1 MSVFDRY
8 TTYATVDLDAIE
20 HNVRALVAHTT
31 AREIF
36 AVVKS
41 NAYGHGAVQVAE
53 VALKSGA
60 TGCR

>member
-20 HNVRALVAHTT
+20 HNMRALAAHTT
-31 AREIF
+31 ASDIF

-41 NAYGHGAVQVAE
+41 NAAAIN
-53 VALKSGA
+53 ALV
-60 TGCR
+60 